1 MSLGLLTIDCWFKM
15 TRGKMY
21 ALSSGI
27 QSHCFSRFATRFNCL
42 LLAHMLKFPELVVEV
57 GEHRVFLE
65 FLFSFGVYN
74 LRTTKEQMSG
84 WVGGLLTK
92 SCMGIPW
99 LQEAQCLWMQDQSQL
114 SLKPVSHGVHQTTWY
129 LSPQS
134 GPGQLHGHVTY
145 RPVQPPLPQ
154 MSIST
159 NQPL

>member
-1 MSLGLLTIDCWFKM
+1 MGWAWDYSPLTVGLKWQEAKCTHSHLVSNHTASQGLQQDSTACFLLTCSSS
-15 TRGKMY
+15 
-21 ALSSGI
+21 LS
-27 QSHCFSRFATRFNCL
+27 L
-42 LLAHMLKFPELVVEV
+42 LLK
-57 GEHRVFLE
+57 RV
-65 FLFSFGVYN
+65 SIMCSWS

-99 LQEAQCLWMQDQSQL
+99 LQEAQCLWMQHQSQL